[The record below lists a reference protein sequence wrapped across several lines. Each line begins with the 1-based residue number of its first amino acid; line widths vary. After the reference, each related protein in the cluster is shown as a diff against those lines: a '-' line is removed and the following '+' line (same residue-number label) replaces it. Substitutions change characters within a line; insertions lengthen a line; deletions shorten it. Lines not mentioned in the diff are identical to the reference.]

1 MADLVSGIK
10 GVPPSYPIKPVQP
23 GPQDRKSGQRKKD
36 QPRKDPTSDHPQD
49 DQNNRPGKDDNRQ
62 GNDDGQP
69 PSIDEYV

>member
-1 MADLVSGIK
+1 MADLISGIK

-36 QPRKDPTSDHPQD
+36 QPRKD
-49 DQNNRPGKDDNRQ
+49 RKDDRPRNDEKNPRKDDSRQ
-62 GNDDGQP
+62 GTDDGHP